1 MSDYNS
7 FKKID
12 RLAIVDGAVA
22 GVDLANGA
30 VASDE
35 LATGAVTSGKLVDG
49 SVSGTQLAS
58 AVDLSTKNITYR
70 AINNADLI

>member
-35 LATGAVTSGKLVDG
+35 LATGAVAVGG
-49 SVSGTQLAS
+49 GTFRNPNAILMSCPAKKVIHAS
-58 AVDLSTKNITYR
+58 KKSFIYLP
-70 AINNADLI
+70 